1 MNLRWVF
8 SYNGTNCE
16 TESSKFNGKMFNTIL
31 FVFIDIF
38 RNVKYPLKILAFLK
52 GFKAPFTRKQAVP
65 FLISSEN
72 SKRALNIYRVFRKL
86 SYVNQPGFLGRG
98 SPKNPGFFV
107 LKKGAGCQP
116 PIPGRSPV
124 SGRTAFFSHTIIPCL
139 KKGAGRNGG

>member
-1 MNLRWVF
+1 M
-8 SYNGTNCE
+8 
-16 TESSKFNGKMFNTIL
+16 
-31 FVFIDIF
+31 
-38 RNVKYPLKILAFLK
+38 
-52 GFKAPFTRKQAVP
+52 P

-124 SGRTAFFSHTIIPCL
+124 SGRTAFLFSMNKLPYL
-139 KKGAGRNGG
+139 KKGAGGNGGKS

>member
-1 MNLRWVF
+1 M
-8 SYNGTNCE
+8 
-16 TESSKFNGKMFNTIL
+16 
-31 FVFIDIF
+31 
-38 RNVKYPLKILAFLK
+38 
-52 GFKAPFTRKQAVP
+52 P

-98 SPKNPGFFV
+98 SLKNPGFFV

-124 SGRTAFFSHTIIPCL
+124 SGRTVFLFSMNKRPYL
-139 KKGAGRNGG
+139 KKGAGGNGGQK

>member
-1 MNLRWVF
+1 ML
-8 SYNGTNCE
+8 
-16 TESSKFNGKMFNTIL
+16 
-31 FVFIDIF
+31 
-38 RNVKYPLKILAFLK
+38 
-52 GFKAPFTRKQAVP
+52 

-124 SGRTAFFSHTIIPCL
+124 SGRTAFLFSMNKLPYL
-139 KKGAGRNGG
+139 KKGAGGNGGKS